1 MAGEVDGLPAAE
13 VGSPDPDR
21 PPSTRESLGRIFAML
36 LLPLSIAPVLL
47 LGPSMLRAPVVLGH
61 RAWADL
67 QRLERRLQPA
77 HHSPPPAIAWLG
89 PSAWP
94 PIVSLG
100 PVYGRWSTFPQEG
113 RQRLVS
119 EDWTW

>member
-1 MAGEVDGLPAAE
+1 
-13 VGSPDPDR
+13 
-21 PPSTRESLGRIFAML
+21 ML

-61 RAWADL
+61 RAWADI

-77 HHSPPPAIAWLG
+77 HRRSPRPVIAWLG

-94 PIVSLG
+94 PLVSLG

-119 EDWTW
+119 EDWTG